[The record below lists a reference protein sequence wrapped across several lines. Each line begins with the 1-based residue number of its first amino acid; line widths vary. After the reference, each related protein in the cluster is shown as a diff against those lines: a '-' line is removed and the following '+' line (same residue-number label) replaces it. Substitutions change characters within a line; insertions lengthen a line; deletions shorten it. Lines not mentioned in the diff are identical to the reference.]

1 MYWGKWRHGR
11 TDGLSSP
18 AAAGL
23 GTAYTSTEEPPALRI
38 MSRAFTDEAWDMI
51 IQAVGGLLLLLGIA
65 GFVIA
70 AAY

>member
-1 MYWGKWRHGR
+1 MYWGNWRHGH
-11 TDGLSSP
+11 TDGLASP
-18 AAAGL
+18 TASI
-23 GTAYTSTEEPPALRI
+23 GTAYASTEQPPALRI
-38 MSRAFTDEAWDMI
+38 MSKAFTDEAWDMI